1 MGKKQL
7 VLYVVGSILGTGA
20 ILNLAGT
27 GKLGTTAQ
35 KVAKYVTNGYG
46 V

>member
-20 ILNLAGT
+20 LLNLAGNGSFGET
-27 GKLGTTAQ
+27 VKKA
-35 KVAKYVTNGYG
+35 AKYVTNGYG